1 MSSNVARFVIRLLV
15 WLINIERRL
24 PTLISQPYKLIWHY
38 AFESNKFIFSL
49 KNKPA
54 DYLMFGSGLR
64 QLLFSRNYL
73 CSLVRQLQTIMNR
86 LFVLEVE
93 RACFF
98 RARVE
103 LELLKS
109 SPSRARASNFSSSS
123 LVEPSFQAHIFSP
136 YLQLY
141 LHLSLKCIQI
151 LYF

>member
-1 MSSNVARFVIRLLV
+1 MKKLLKNATNCFKNLSSNVARFVIRLLV

-93 RACFF
+93 RAWA
-98 RARVE
+98 RARRPWPNFWLSVNTPQHRGLMNFINE
-103 LELLKS
+103 KSQIRLETG
-109 SPSRARASNFSSSS
+109 
-123 LVEPSFQAHIFSP
+123 I
-136 YLQLY
+136 
-141 LHLSLKCIQI
+141 
-151 LYF
+151 

>member
-86 LFVLEVE
+86 LFVQYLTQFC
-93 RACFF
+93 RHQWRMICQTDIIIKKTLAKWDFF
-98 RARVE
+98 PRSM
-103 LELLKS
+103 LS
-109 SPSRARASNFSSSS
+109 CTSS
-123 LVEPSFQAHIFSP
+123 LVSCSHNSYAAYFDS
-136 YLQLY
+136 
-141 LHLSLKCIQI
+141 LSHRKLR
-151 LYF
+151 L